1 MSNLPDY
8 DEITRLRLRLAEVE
22 LQRDAFKAMAVKA
35 VTEVIREVLQKEK
48 APAIDYASLAKGYDE
63 KPIGTDFTGLLKRVE
78 TLEEDGNIVDGIIDR
93 VSQRVDHLETFPA
106 SELRDAMM
114 VIKLTLERTDAR
126 LKRLETKSNG

>member
-63 KPIGTDFTGLLKRVE
+63 KAPQAEVSY
-78 TLEEDGNIVDGIIDR
+78 DR
-93 VSQRVDHLETFPA
+93 VSDDICTTYVVDNCVVTKAEY
-106 SELRDAMM
+106 E
-114 VIKLTLERTDAR
+114 VAR
-126 LKRLETKSNG
+126 RKSHG